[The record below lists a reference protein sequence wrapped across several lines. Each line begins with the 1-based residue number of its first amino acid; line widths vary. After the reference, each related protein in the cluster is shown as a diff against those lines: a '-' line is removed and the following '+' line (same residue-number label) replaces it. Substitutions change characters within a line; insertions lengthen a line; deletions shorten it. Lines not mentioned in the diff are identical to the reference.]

1 MKKEFK
7 VIADLLQKNIRV
19 LDVGCGDGSLMSLLI
34 KEKDIEARGLEIKE
48 EFVQKCIH
56 KGLSVI
62 EGNAETELHQFPDQ
76 SFDFVVLSQTL
87 QAFNRPEKVLKDL
100 LRVGKSAIVSIPNF
114 GYWKVRTSLLFFGK
128 MPVTKTLP
136 NTWYDTPNLHMCTIK
151 DMYNFCLTK
160 NIKIDKI
167 IGINE
172 GRTSEINKSNL
183 EIKNLFSKIGIF
195 QLS

>member
-7 VIADLLQKNIRV
+7 VIADLLPKNIRV

-128 MPVTKTLP
+128 MPITKTLP
-136 NTWYDTPNLHMCTIK
+136 NSWYNTPNLHMCSIK
-151 DMYNFCLTK
+151 DMFHFCLEK
-160 NIKIDKI
+160 DIKISKA
-167 IGINE
+167 IGVNE
-172 GRTSEINKSNL
+172 ESTSEIRKNNL
-183 EIKNLFSKIGIF
+183 EIRNLFSKLGIF
-195 QLS
+195 LLG